1 MYPQTQG
8 STQSASLAGSSRLP
22 ADLPAVS
29 EIERESGA
37 VEAQLGYLEERLQ
50 VLERRLMPV
59 LLSPPDTSE
68 ATKGMPSPSSQIG
81 SQLRCYSNRV
91 ESAASRISDLL
102 NQLALP

>member
-8 STQSASLAGSSRLP
+8 STLSASLVGSLLTAKAP
-22 ADLPAVS
+22 EVS

-37 VEAQLGYLEERLQ
+37 VEANLGYLEERLT

-59 LLSPPDTSE
+59 LSPSDTGDD
-68 ATKGMPSPSSQIG
+68 AMKGMPSPSSQIG
-81 SQLRCYSNRV
+81 SQLRGYSNRV

-102 NQLALP
+102 NHLALP